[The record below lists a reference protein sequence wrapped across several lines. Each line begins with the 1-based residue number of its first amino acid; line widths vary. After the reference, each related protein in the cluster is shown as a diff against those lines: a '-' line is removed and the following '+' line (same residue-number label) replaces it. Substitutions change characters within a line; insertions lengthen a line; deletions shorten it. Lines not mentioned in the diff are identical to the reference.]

1 MRIKHAW
8 LHWLALTS
16 MLFSMLA
23 SAHSASAQNS
33 PPPVQGSP
41 QPMLAYY
48 YIWFNVGSWD
58 RAKTDYPTLG
68 RYSSDD
74 AAVMRQHIRWAKAAG
89 LTGFIVSWKS
99 TDVLNRRLDQLA
111 RVAEE
116 EDFKLAVIYQG
127 LDFDRNPQPVDRI
140 AQDLDYFI
148 HNFADRPVF
157 KIFDRPLVIWSGTWE
172 YSPQQVE
179 QVTAQRRS
187 ALLLLASERNTKG
200 YLRLAD
206 LVDGNAYYW
215 SSVNPETFPN
225 YQEKLNEMSSAI
237 HEHGGLWIAP
247 ASAGFDARLI
257 GGTSVVDRKN
267 GDTFLTTLGAAVAS
281 SPDAIGVIS
290 WNEFSENSHI
300 EPSQQHGS
308 LMLDVLSGYNHLP
321 LPNIPN
327 FDSSEPDQTF
337 AGIPLGRMLA
347 LGGLGGVLLA
357 SVVVVGLR
365 QRFERSGVSP
375 KQPPTESEV

>member
-1 MRIKHAW
+1 MRIKLAW
-8 LHWLALTS
+8 LSWFVLVSLLLATLTP
-16 MLFSMLA
+16 A
-23 SAHSASAQNS
+23 RPASAQTFVS
-33 PPPVQGSP
+33 TALRPAASGV

-58 RAKTDYPTLG
+58 RAKTDYPGLG

-74 AAVMRQHIRWAKAAG
+74 ASVMRQHIRWAKAAG

-99 TDVLNRRLDQLA
+99 TDVLNRRLDLLT
-111 RVAEE
+111 RVAAE

-148 HNFADRPVF
+148 QNFADRPVF

-172 YSPQQVE
+172 YSPQDVE
-179 QVTAQRRS
+179 KVTVGRRS
-187 ALLLLASERNTKG
+187 ALLLLASERNIPG

-215 SSVNPETFPN
+215 SSLNPETYPN
-225 YQEKLNEMSSAI
+225 YQEKLDGMSAAV
-237 HEHGGLWIAP
+237 HEHAGLWIAP

-257 GGTSVVDRKN
+257 GGKSVVERKQ
-267 GDTFLTTLGAAVAS
+267 GETFLSTINAAAAS
-281 SPDAIGVIS
+281 SPDAVGIIS

-337 AGIPLGRMLA
+337 PDLPISRVMA
-347 LGGLGGVLLA
+347 LGGLGGVVFAGALA
-357 SVVVVGLR
+357 VGLR
-365 QRFERSGVSP
+365 QRKKR
-375 KQPPTESEV
+375 